1 MIHEVLK
8 ELGPKTL
15 NWIYGQPQS
24 SHNTGQNHQDPL
36 IQHQGGKLLT
46 KPNSPEEKTDKVH

>member
-15 NWIYGQPQS
+15 NRIYGQS
-24 SHNTGQNHQDPL
+24 SHILFVARCALSLFVFFHQSFL
-36 IQHQGGKLLT
+36 YLSSLWGKALRT
-46 KPNSPEEKTDKVH
+46 

>member
-15 NWIYGQPQS
+15 NRIYGQS
-24 SHNTGQNHQDPL
+24 SHRQIFALLFVL
-36 IQHQGGKLLT
+36 ISRVVEVRGTRGRGYSVT
-46 KPNSPEEKTDKVH
+46 SSSYW